1 MSQTARSAV
10 AAALLVI
17 YWAKLMRGLNTCFS
31 AAVCGASFY
40 IAETNAKNP
49 AGFYNSV
56 VIASSWPS
64 YPIILEEQ
72 RNKENEGRG
81 EIPAARGSSVSRH
94 LQQLPALGG
103 LCRWAETE
111 RLCNR
116 GELCQVLSPDTS
128 QTTSM
133 APASEEEKQQGHAWV
148 MVLMTG
154 EFLAGSCGAE
164 RFPLPEHYGKSCSQL
179 SISFQFL
186 TSLQNRRSQH
196 RGVFWSNSSHAV
208 LLTDPLWTRSLGSQ
222 QGPG

>member
-1 MSQTARSAV
+1 MQKIPVTFITVSWLP
-10 AAALLVI
+10 AADRVTL
-17 YWAKLMRGLNTCFS
+17 
-31 AAVCGASFY
+31 
-40 IAETNAKNP
+40 
-49 AGFYNSV
+49 
-56 VIASSWPS
+56 
-64 YPIILEEQ
+64 IILEEQ
-72 RNKENEGRG
+72 KNKENEGRG
-81 EIPAARGSSVSRH
+81 EIPAAKGSSVSRH

-103 LCRWAETE
+103 PCRWAGTE

-179 SISFQFL
+179 SISFRFL
-186 TSLQNRRSQH
+186 TSLQNRRSQR
-196 RGVFWSNSSHAV
+196 RGFFDRTDLMQFFWLILCELEAQVHSKV
-208 LLTDPLWTRSLGSQ
+208 
-222 QGPG
+222 QGNL